1 MGLYP
6 LLFMYALADTR
17 MAVYEAVNDQS
28 YWSDSRRV
36 MATLISFPALIREWD
51 MDLLLVLIFWIY
63 PFFNS
68 DSKLVLV
75 TLQHDERLVRYV
87 LE

>member
-1 MGLYP
+1 M
-6 LLFMYALADTR
+6 LFMYALADTSI
-17 MAVYEAVNDQS
+17 AVYEAVNDQS

-36 MATLISFPALIREWD
+36 VATPISFPALIREFD
-51 MDLLLVLIFWIY
+51 MTMLLVLIFWID